1 MEITLGFALELRDWI
16 AILASIVSIVS
27 VATSVYV
34 YRRARSITLYSD
46 IDRLYL
52 ELLKLGIEHPTFVD
66 PQYTEN
72 YETSFRDP
80 EERTKYELYAF
91 IAWNICE
98 TIVDRKDNK
107 LTFAS
112 WEPVLK
118 FESNLHRAW
127 FENEVNQEK
136 INQKKFKRAFKDYI
150 EKRRNQIKT

>member
-1 MEITLGFALELRDWI
+1 MESTIGTALEPRDWM
-16 AILASIVSIVS
+16 AILAVIVSIFS
-27 VATSVYV
+27 IITSVSV
-34 YRRARSITLYSD
+34 YRRSRSITLYSD

-66 PQYTEN
+66 PQYTQN

-80 EERTKYELYAF
+80 EERAKYELYAF

-112 WEPVLK
+112 WEPILK

-136 INQKKFKRAFKDYI
+136 LNQKKFKGTFTDYI
-150 EKRRNQIKT
+150 EKSKNQIKT